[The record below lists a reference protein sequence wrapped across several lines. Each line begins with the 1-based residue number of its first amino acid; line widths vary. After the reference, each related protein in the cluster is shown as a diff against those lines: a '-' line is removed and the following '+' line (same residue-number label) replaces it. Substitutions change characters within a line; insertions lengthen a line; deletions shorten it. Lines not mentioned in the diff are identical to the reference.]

1 MPFFSRVHLLH
12 IQGAH
17 AHIQPSGCVHHT
29 PSKHPALNARPIAAP
44 RALKKKHEEM
54 PDGAATADAS
64 PHHLSFVLPD
74 LAVGGLD
81 ALEGAAGAGITHI
94 VVRLG

>member
-1 MPFFSRVHLLH
+1 
-12 IQGAH
+12 
-17 AHIQPSGCVHHT
+17 
-29 PSKHPALNARPIAAP
+29 
-44 RALKKKHEEM
+44 M